1 MGKTK
6 GKYDV
11 KYKARLIL
19 YDRGRI
25 LLLKQKR
32 STGGNYTLVGGTVED
47 NEFALQSLIRETR
60 EEANI
65 QISAEDLTLVHVLH
79 KKSKTSH
86 RINLYFKASKYRGI
100 VQNLED
106 HKFKAAQWFPI
117 NKLPENVTA
126 TVKQALEAYK
136 AGRLYSEQ
144 KK

>member
-1 MGKTK
+1 MGKK
-6 GKYDV
+6 SRCDV
-11 KYKARLIL
+11 KYKARLVL

-25 LLLKQKR
+25 LLLRQTR
-32 STGGNYTLVGGTVED
+32 GNGGNYTLVGGTVEVG
-47 NEFALQSLIRETR
+47 EFAREALIRETR

-65 QISAEDLTLVHVLH
+65 QIAASDLTLVHVLH
-79 KKSKTSH
+79 KRSKGNH

-117 NKLPENVTA
+117 NKLPSNVTA
-126 TVKQALEAYK
+126 TVKQALNAYRSGK
-136 AGRLYSEQ
+136 LYSEQ